1 MTEEN
6 NNEEMNE
13 EMNEEQLEAAKQE
26 IRDGINTPKD
36 DGEKVELPSDEAEE
50 EDKTYAK
57 VFKSV
62 GELKKG
68 IDNLGSTLPDYVLD
82 GMTDEALERHY
93 SELRSDYDSEDK
105 VNERKHAEKK
115 DEAEDK
121 PSEDISD
128 KLWSE
133 LDVEFNTN
141 GTITD
146 EQYNQLN
153 KAGIPDAVIDKY
165 LDGLNAETEKFT
177 QDVYAVAGGKE
188 QYEEIKAWAEENF
201 TQKELNAVAS
211 GSHTDMLLK
220 MKGIK
225 ADYMSQTNNGQ
236 DRFRGSQGGSSN
248 GGYRSQQD
256 YIMDRMSPDYKKS
269 AKFRAKVESKFKAS
283 SFA

>member
-36 DGEKVELPSDEAEE
+36 DGEKVELPSDEIEE

-121 PSEDISD
+121 PSENISD

>member
-6 NNEEMNE
+6 NNE

-36 DGEKVELPSDEAEE
+36 DGEKVELPSDEIEE

-248 GGYRSQQD
+248 GGYGSQQD